1 MSTNQQTSKRGG
13 NALDRTAKLSWGE
26 KIGFGLGDA
35 GFNFYW
41 AIIGSYL
48 VFFYTDVF
56 GISAAAAAT
65 MVTFTKIIDAITDPI
80 IGGIADRTNTRWG
93 KFRPY
98 LIWGALPMMGA
109 GILTMSTP
117 DLGDTGKLIWAYA
130 TYSLLMLCYTILNM
144 PYNSLSAVL
153 TANTRE
159 RNSLNSTRFFFAYF
173 SSIIVGAAT
182 PDLAEYFGDGDRYS
196 AKGWQMTMVIYA
208 VIASCLF
215 LVTFLSTKERVQPP
229 ANQEKTN
236 PLNDLKDLF
245 VCRPWLMLFV
255 LALVFMVTMTLR
267 GSSAAYYFRY
277 FVERPDLL
285 GNYIGLQMA
294 GLMVGAMVAST
305 FTRFIDKRKL
315 LMVLMCIVAALS
327 ILFTFI
333 PKPAHL
339 GVVDVYN
346 TEVQQLQAQDLL
358 GTDHRDGDVYQ
369 WLQHKQ
375 IFWIIKKRVALEETG
390 PTLNLSDVSENV
402 VSVILTRADGTV
414 QDSADLPSEIVWMFI
429 LNILISIAL
438 GFKPPI
444 TWAMY
449 ADVAD
454 FNEWKNGR
462 RATGMTFAA
471 TTFSQ
476 KLGSA
481 GGSALMLS
489 VLAAMGYQ
497 AGQMQDGA
505 SLDSIIYMQ
514 TFVPGLFALLTA
526 LSLIFYDLSDDKL
539 EVIQRDL
546 KEREDQ
552 RNAEPSV

>member
-1 MSTNQQTSKRGG
+1 MTSR
-13 NALDRTAKLSWGE
+13 NSDRLAKLSNRE
-26 KIGFGLGDA
+26 RIGYGLGDA

-56 GISAAAAAT
+56 GIGAAAAAT
-65 MVTFTKIIDAITDPI
+65 MITVTKIIDAITDPI
-80 IGGIADRTNTRWG
+80 MGGIADRTNTRWG

-98 LIWGALPMMGA
+98 LLWGALPMMGA

-117 DLGDTGKLIWAYA
+117 DLDETGKLIWAYA
-130 TYSLLMLCYTILNM
+130 TYSLLMLCYTVLNM

-153 TANTRE
+153 TANTQE
-159 RNSLNSTRFFFAYF
+159 RNKLNSTRFFFAYF
-173 SSIIVGAAT
+173 SSIFVGAAT
-182 PDLAEYFGDGDRYS
+182 PELAEYFGDGDRYS
-196 AKGWQMTMVIYA
+196 ARGWQLTMVVYS

-215 LVTFLSTKERVQPP
+215 VVTFLSTRERIQPSLT
-229 ANQEKTN
+229 QEKTN
-236 PLNDLKDLF
+236 PLSDLKDLF
-245 VCRPWLMLFV
+245 TCRPWLVLFV
-255 LALVFMVTMTLR
+255 LALVFMITMTLR

-294 GLMVGAMVAST
+294 GLMVGAMFAST
-305 FTRFIDKRKL
+305 VTKYVDKRKL
-315 LMVLMCIVAALS
+315 MMWLLCAVAILS
-327 ILFTFI
+327 IAFTFV
-333 PKPAHL
+333 PKPHSN
-339 GVVDVYN
+339 GVLDVASN
-346 TEVQQLQAQDLL
+346 EVQLDASKLL
-358 GTDHRDGDVYQ
+358 GQPHAEGDTYQ
-369 WLQHKQ
+369 WLRHDK
-375 IFWIIKKRVALEETG
+375 IFWIIKERVALSESG
-390 PTLNLSDVSENV
+390 PILNLADAKGQVI
-402 VSVILTRADGTV
+402 SVIRTSADGNIR
-414 QDSADLPSEIVWMFI
+414 DSAELPKEIIWMFV

-454 FNEWKNGR
+454 YNEWKNGR

-476 KLGSA
+476 KIGSA
-481 GGSALMLS
+481 IGSALMLS

-505 SLDSIIYMQ
+505 SLDSIVYMQ
-514 TFVPGLFALLTA
+514 TLMPGLFALLTA
-526 LSLIFYDLSDDKL
+526 LSLVFYNLSDAKVESIQQDL
-539 EVIQRDL
+539 ETRH
-546 KEREDQ
+546 
-552 RNAEPSV
+552 S

>member
-1 MSTNQQTSKRGG
+1 VPTSNKVSGSTNK
-13 NALDRTAKLSWGE
+13 ALDRTAKLSWGE

-65 MVTFTKIIDAITDPI
+65 MVTVTKIIDAITDPI
-80 IGGIADRTNTRWG
+80 MGGIADRTQTRWG

-117 DLGDTGKLIWAYA
+117 DLSDTGKLIWAYA
-130 TYSLLMLCYTILNM
+130 TYCLLMLCYTVLNM

-153 TANTRE
+153 TADTRE
-159 RNSLNSTRFFFAYF
+159 RSSLNSTRFFFAYF

-182 PDLAEYFGDGDRYS
+182 PELAEYFGDGDRYS

-229 ANQEKTN
+229 ANQEKAN
-236 PLNDLKDLF
+236 PLHDLKDLF
-245 VCRPWLMLFV
+245 ICRPWLMLFV
-255 LALVFMVTMTLR
+255 LALVFMVAMTLR

-294 GLMVGAMVAST
+294 GLMVGALIAST
-305 FTRFIDKRKL
+305 FTRIVDKRKL
-315 LMVLMCIVAALS
+315 MMLLMCVVAALS
-327 ILFTFI
+327 VVFTFI
-333 PKPAHL
+333 PKPSHL
-339 GVVDVYN
+339 GVVDTLSIN
-346 TEVQQLQAQDLL
+346 TETLDAENLL
-358 GTDHRDGDVYQ
+358 GIEHRDDNVYQ
-369 WLQHKQ
+369 WMKHDK
-375 IFWIIKKRVALEETG
+375 IFWIIKKRVPLEETG
-390 PTLNLSDVSENV
+390 PILQLDKSKPAVI
-402 VSVILTRADGTV
+402 SVIVTRADGT
-414 QDSADLPSEIVWMFI
+414 QKDSADLPKEIIWMFA

-454 FNEWKNGR
+454 YNEWKNGR

-497 AGQMQDGA
+497 AGQMQAGA
-505 SLDSIIYMQ
+505 SLNSIVYMQ
-514 TFVPGLFALLTA
+514 TLIPGLFALLTA
-526 LSLIFYDLSDDKL
+526 VSLIFYNLSDAKV
-539 EVIQRDL
+539 EMIQREL
-546 KEREDQ
+546 KERQAKSES
-552 RNAEPSV
+552 A

>member
-1 MSTNQQTSKRGG
+1 VPTSDSVSGSTNK
-13 NALDRTAKLSWGE
+13 ALDRTAKLSWGE

-65 MVTFTKIIDAITDPI
+65 MVTLTKFIDAITDPI
-80 IGGIADRTNTRWG
+80 MGGIADRTQTRWG

-117 DLGDTGKLIWAYA
+117 DLSDTGKLIWAYA
-130 TYSLLMLCYTILNM
+130 TYCLLMLCYTILNM

-153 TANTRE
+153 TADTRE
-159 RNSLNSTRFFFAYF
+159 RSSLNSTRFFFAYF

-182 PDLAEYFGDGDRYS
+182 PELAEYFGDGDRYS
-196 AKGWQMTMVIYA
+196 AKGWQMTMVIYS

-229 ANQEKTN
+229 ANQEKAN
-236 PLNDLKDLF
+236 PLSDLKDLF
-245 VCRPWLMLFV
+245 ICRPWLMLFV

-294 GLMVGAMVAST
+294 GLMVGALIAST

-315 LMVLMCIVAALS
+315 MMLLMCVVAALS
-327 ILFTFI
+327 VVFTFI
-333 PKPAHL
+333 PKPSHL
-339 GVVDVYN
+339 GVVDTLYTN
-346 TEVQQLQAQDLL
+346 TETLDAENLL
-358 GTDHRDGDVYQ
+358 GIEHRDGDVYQ
-369 WLQHKQ
+369 WLRHDK
-375 IFWIIKKRVALEETG
+375 IFWIIKKRVPLEETG
-390 PTLNLSDVSENV
+390 PILELDKSKPAVI
-402 VSVILTRADGTV
+402 SVIATRADGT
-414 QDSADLPSEIVWMFI
+414 QKDSADLPKEIIWMFA

-454 FNEWKNGR
+454 YNEWKNGR

-497 AGQMQDGA
+497 AGQMQAGA
-505 SLDSIIYMQ
+505 SLNSIVYMQ
-514 TFVPGLFALLTA
+514 TLVPGIFALFTA
-526 LSLIFYDLSDDKL
+526 ASLIFYNLSDAKV
-539 EVIQRDL
+539 EMIQREL
-546 KEREDQ
+546 KERQAKSES
-552 RNAEPSV
+552 A

>member
-1 MSTNQQTSKRGG
+1 MSTSDQGSGG
-13 NALDRTAKLSWGE
+13 RAALDRTAKLSWRE

-65 MVTFTKIIDAITDPI
+65 MVTLTKIIDAITDPLM
-80 IGGIADRTNTRWG
+80 GGLADRTQTRWG

-117 DLGDTGKLIWAYA
+117 DLSDTGKLIWAYA
-130 TYSLLMLCYTILNM
+130 TYSLLMLCYTVLNM

-153 TANTRE
+153 TADTRE
-159 RNSLNSTRFFFAYF
+159 RSSLNSTRFFFAYL

-182 PDLAEYFGDGDRYS
+182 PELAEYFGNGDRYS
-196 AKGWQMTMVIYA
+196 ARGWQMTMVIYA

-229 ANQEKTN
+229 ANQDNGN
-236 PLNDLKDLF
+236 PLHDLKDLF

-277 FVERPDLL
+277 FVERSDLL

-294 GLMVGAMVAST
+294 GLMVGALAAST
-305 FTRFIDKRKL
+305 FTRYLDKRKL
-315 LMVLMCIVAALS
+315 LMVLMCVVAVLS
-327 ILFTFI
+327 VAFTFV
-333 PKPAHL
+333 PKPSHL
-339 GVVDVYN
+339 GVVDTLYTDV
-346 TEVQQLQAQDLL
+346 EQLQATDLL
-358 GTDHRDGDVYQ
+358 GTEHREDDVYQ
-369 WLQHKQ
+369 WLRHDK
-375 IFWIIKKRVALEETG
+375 IFWIIKKRVPLDETG
-390 PTLNLSDVSENV
+390 PTLDLGDAKGSVI
-402 VSVILTRADGTV
+402 SVILTRTDGAV
-414 QDSADLPSEIVWMFI
+414 YDSGDLPKEIVWMFI
-429 LNILISIAL
+429 LNILISVAL

-454 FNEWKNGR
+454 YNEWKNGR

-489 VLAAMGYQ
+489 ILAAMGYQ
-497 AGQMQDGA
+497 AGQMQAGA
-505 SLDSIIYMQ
+505 SLDSIVYTQ
-514 TFVPGLFALLTA
+514 TLIPGLFALLTA
-526 LSLIFYDLSDDKL
+526 ASLIFYNLSDDKV
-539 EVIQRDL
+539 ERIQREL
-546 KEREDQ
+546 NERQ
-552 RNAEPSV
+552 ARS

>member
-1 MSTNQQTSKRGG
+1 MSTSDRGFSG
-13 NALDRTAKLSWGE
+13 GTALDRTAKLSWRE

-65 MVTFTKIIDAITDPI
+65 MVTLTKVIDAVTDPI
-80 IGGIADRTNTRWG
+80 MGGIADRTNTRWG

-117 DLGDTGKLIWAYA
+117 DLSDTGKLIWAYA
-130 TYSLLMLCYTILNM
+130 TYSLLMLCYTVLNM

-153 TANTRE
+153 TADTQE
-159 RNSLNSTRFFFAYF
+159 RSSLNSTRFFFAYF

-182 PDLAEYFGDGDRYS
+182 PELAEYFGDGDRYS
-196 AKGWQMTMVIYA
+196 AKGWQMTMVVYA
-208 VIASCLF
+208 VVASCLF

-229 ANQEKTN
+229 ANQKSGN
-236 PLNDLKDLF
+236 PLQDLKDLF
-245 VCRPWLMLFV
+245 VCRPWLVLFI

-294 GLMVGAMVAST
+294 GLMVGALVAST
-305 FTRFIDKRKL
+305 FTRYLDKRKL
-315 LMVLMCIVAALS
+315 MMVLMCVVAALS
-327 ILFTFI
+327 VAFTFI
-333 PKPAHL
+333 PKPSHL
-339 GVVDVYN
+339 GVVDTLY
-346 TEVQQLQAQDLL
+346 TEAEQLQASDLL
-358 GTDHRDGDVYQ
+358 GTEPREGDTYQ
-369 WLQHKQ
+369 WLRHDK
-375 IFWIIKKRVALEETG
+375 IFWIIKERVPLDETG
-390 PTLNLSDVSENV
+390 PTLDLQDAQGAVI
-402 VSVILTRADGTV
+402 SVILTRADGTTL
-414 QDSADLPSEIVWMFI
+414 DSADLPSEIVWMFV

-454 FNEWKNGR
+454 YNEWKNGR

-489 VLAAMGYQ
+489 ILAAMGYQ
-497 AGQMQDGA
+497 AGQMQAGA
-505 SLDSIIYMQ
+505 SLDSIVYTQ
-514 TFVPGLFALLTA
+514 TLIPGVFALLTA
-526 LSLIFYDLSDDKL
+526 ASLIFYNLSDTKV
-539 EVIQRDL
+539 ETIQREL
-546 KEREDQ
+546 KERQEKSQ
-552 RNAEPSV
+552 GT